1 MHSEVTFAGFGGQGV
16 MLAGKILAHAGLDEG
31 HEVVWLPSYGP
42 EMRGGTAYC
51 NVVISD
57 KPIGSPIF
65 AAPAAVVVMNRPS
78 LDKFASRVKAGGLL
92 IINSSLIDATS
103 DRTDIAVVRVPCNE
117 VAADLGSPKAAN
129 IVALGAYCGCTKAVT
144 FESVKHLVKE
154 TFGHKPQLLD
164 LNYKTLERGWQLGEE
179 GVAAAKKKSGEKK

>member
-78 LDKFASRVKAGGLL
+78 LDKFGPRVKPGGLL
-92 IINSSLIDATS
+92 IVNSSLIDAS
-103 DRTDIAVVRVPCNE
+103 ADRDDIVEVRVPCNE
-117 VAADLGSPKAAN
+117 IALGFGSPKAAN
-129 IVALGAYCGCTKAVT
+129 MAALGAYCGCTRAVT

-164 LNYKTLERGWQLGEE
+164 LNYKTLERGWQLGEQ
-179 GVAAAKKKSGEKK
+179 GMATAKKK

>member
-1 MHSEVTFAGFGGQGV
+1 MHNEVTFAGFGGQGV

-78 LDKFASRVKAGGLL
+78 LDKFASRVKPGGLL
-92 IINSSLIDATS
+92 IINSSLIEATS

-117 VAADLGSPKAAN
+117 VAAELGSPKAAN
-129 IVALGAYCGCTKAVT
+129 IVALGAYCGATQAVT
-144 FESVKHLVKE
+144 IESVRHLVKD
-154 TFGHKPQLLD
+154 TFGAKPKLLE
-164 LNYKTLERGWQLGEE
+164 LNYRALERGWELGAQ
-179 GVAAAKKKSGEKK
+179 GVAAAKKKSK